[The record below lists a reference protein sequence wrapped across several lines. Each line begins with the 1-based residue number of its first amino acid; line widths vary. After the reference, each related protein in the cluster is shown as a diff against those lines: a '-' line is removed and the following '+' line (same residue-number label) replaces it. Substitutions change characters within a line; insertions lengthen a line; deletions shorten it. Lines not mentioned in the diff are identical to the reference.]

1 MKGEIVLLLFA
12 VFAILMAGA
21 VIHGGRFKGSNKK
34 K

>member
-1 MKGEIVLLLFA
+1 MKGELVLLLFA

-21 VIHGGRFKGSNKK
+21 VIHGGRFRSSKK

>member
-1 MKGEIVLLLFA
+1 MKGEVVLLLFA

-21 VIHGGRFKGSNKK
+21 VIHGGRFRNSKK

>member
-1 MKGEIVLLLFA
+1 MEGEVVLLLFA

-21 VIHGGRFKGSNKK
+21 IIHGGRFRSTKK